1 MTEDGGQTTED
12 GRRRTHHRDT
22 EDTEKGLNRLLF
34 RDRSPKKSIFPGR
47 EMASREKMPL
57 GNGEG
62 RYGGQGKDSGQGS
75 VVTGRTPQ

>member
-1 MTEDGGQTTED
+1 MI
-12 GRRRTHHRDT
+12 HHRDT

-34 RDRSPKKSIFPGR
+34 RDRSPKKSPQRHGGHGERNLFSLEGRWLPGKR
-47 EMASREKMPL
+47 MPL

-62 RYGGQGKDSGQGS
+62 WYGGQGKDSGQGS